1 MTVNDIKQGIAEAL
15 KAEYPD
21 FDIYT
26 KRVEQGF
33 SDRSFFI
40 ERIGSQKT
48 QLICGEDAEAY
59 EYTHNF
65 ALTCFCDENKTRL
78 DEIADS
84 LYYVLSVITADGERL
99 AGDGMN
105 HSYSDGAVVFI
116 VDYKTKVT
124 VRVGDIPE
132 MEVLSINGEEN
143 TD

>member
-84 LYYVLSVITADGERL
+84 LYYVLSVITADEERF
-99 AGDGMN
+99 AGSGMS

-124 VRVGDIPE
+124 VHGENIPE

-143 TD
+143 AE

>member
-15 KAEYPD
+15 KGEYPD

-84 LYYVLSVITADGERL
+84 LYYVLSVIMADGERL
-99 AGDGMN
+99 AGSGMS
-105 HSYSDGAVVFI
+105 HSYSDRAVVFI

-124 VRVGDIPE
+124 VHGENIPE

-143 TD
+143 AE